1 MTSKVNFALLTV
13 FDLANEIS
21 RNDFY
26 QNTQHV
32 RGTFR
37 TWSKC
42 FAKIVNDFLSL
53 TTFVKSSILDIR
65 LGSETPL
72 YLLVL
77 D

>member
-1 MTSKVNFALLTV
+1 MSEAHSEPGQTSKM
-13 FDLANEIS
+13 
-21 RNDFY
+21 
-26 QNTQHV
+26 Q
-32 RGTFR
+32 
-37 TWSKC
+37 C

-72 YLLVL
+72 YPLVL